1 MVCHRQRRL
10 ERQMILEQKAP
21 KTGTELIRRLQR
33 QRITQIEVIEP
44 FDPSDADTLTKAA
57 KEMFT
62 RSGTVTV
69 ILLRS
74 P

>member
-1 MVCHRQRRL
+1 
-10 ERQMILEQKAP
+10 MILEQKAP

-44 FDPSDADTLTKAA
+44 FDPSDTDHLTKTA
-57 KEMFT
+57 KEMFH

>member
-1 MVCHRQRRL
+1 
-10 ERQMILEQKAP
+10 MILEQKAP

-33 QRITQIEVIEP
+33 QRIVQIEVIEP
-44 FDPSDADTLTKAA
+44 YDPVDGDDLTKIA
-57 KEMFT
+57 KEMSH

-74 P
+74 T